1 MKKLVKI
8 FLLVIFC
15 SFCTSINLIKAETK
29 KVVVNDIIIKNNQRM
44 IKNPLL
50 TFFPRNV
57 QTRFVC

>member
-29 KVVVNDIIIKNNQRM
+29 KVVVNDIIIKNNQR
-44 IKNPLL
+44 IDSETILSY
-50 TFFPRNV
+50 
-57 QTRFVC
+57 